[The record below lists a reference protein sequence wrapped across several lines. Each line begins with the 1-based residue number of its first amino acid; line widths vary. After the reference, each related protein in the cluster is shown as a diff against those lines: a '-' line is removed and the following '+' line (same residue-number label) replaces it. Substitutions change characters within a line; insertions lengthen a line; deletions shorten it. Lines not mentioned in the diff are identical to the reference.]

1 MDKTKDYDTEENPMT
16 TILVTGAS
24 GFIGSRVV
32 KRLLAATGASNGKI
46 RCMSRN
52 PELLS
57 SYFQEG
63 NERLELFML
72 IFITIQT

>member
-1 MDKTKDYDTEENPMT
+1 MDKTKDYDTEENPM

-32 KRLLAATGASNGKI
+32 KRLLAATVATNVKI

-63 NERLELFML
+63 K
-72 IFITIQT
+72 